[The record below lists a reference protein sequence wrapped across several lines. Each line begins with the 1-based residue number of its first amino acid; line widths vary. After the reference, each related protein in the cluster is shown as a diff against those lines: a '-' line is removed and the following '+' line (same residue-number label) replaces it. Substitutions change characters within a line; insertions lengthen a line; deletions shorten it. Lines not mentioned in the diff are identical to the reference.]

1 MFWLLSPCPNMPLKP
16 PKRATPMTHSSP
28 PVDTAKAKRTSVS
41 AMVMIEAYTSEI
53 RP

>member
-1 MFWLLSPCPNMPLKP
+1 MPLNP
-16 PKRATPMTHSSP
+16 PNRATPITHSSP

-41 AMVMIEAYTSEI
+41 ASVMIDAYTSEM